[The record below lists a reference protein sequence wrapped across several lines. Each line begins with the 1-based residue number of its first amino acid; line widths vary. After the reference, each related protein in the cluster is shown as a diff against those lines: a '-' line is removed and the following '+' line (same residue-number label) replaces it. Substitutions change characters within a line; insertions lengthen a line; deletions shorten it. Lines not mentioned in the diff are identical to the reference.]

1 MQENEYTGLFEN
13 PKVDKTEESTK
24 QHTQQA
30 EQQLAKQNLEVEDN
44 NYLGGSQLKKVFD
57 ELYTSL
63 QSKVDHYL
71 EQLKEVERQQQEIKN
86 KIIQQYKQTLTSS
99 ETDDKIK
106 SIIFKGVK

>member
-13 PKVDKTEESTK
+13 RKDNKVEQSTEQNK
-24 QHTQQA
+24 QQT
-30 EQQLAKQNLEVEDN
+30 EQQPKQVLEVEDN
-44 NYLGGSQLKKVFD
+44 NYLDGSQLKKVFD
-57 ELYTSL
+57 ELYTTL
-63 QSKVDHYL
+63 QSKIDRYL

-86 KIIQQYKQTLTSS
+86 KILQQYKQTLSSS

>member
-13 PKVDKTEESTK
+13 PRVDKTEQSTE
-24 QHTQQA
+24 QNTQQT
-30 EQQLAKQNLEVEDN
+30 EQQSKQTTEVEDN

-57 ELYTSL
+57 ELYTTL
-63 QSKVDHYL
+63 QSKVDRYL
-71 EQLKEVERQQQEIKN
+71 EELKEIEHQQQVIKN

>member
-13 PKVDKTEESTK
+13 PKVDKTEQLSK
-24 QHTQQA
+24 QQTQQS
-30 EQQLAKQNLEVEDN
+30 EQQQKTLEAEDN

-57 ELYTSL
+57 ELYTTL

-71 EQLKEVERQQQEIKN
+71 QQLKDIEQQQQEIKN